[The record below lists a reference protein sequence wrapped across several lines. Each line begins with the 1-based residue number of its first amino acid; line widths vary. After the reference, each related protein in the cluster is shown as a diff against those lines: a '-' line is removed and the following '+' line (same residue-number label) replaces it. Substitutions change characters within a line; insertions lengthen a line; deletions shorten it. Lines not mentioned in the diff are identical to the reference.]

1 MNLLLRLLILA
12 ALICVA
18 CESLAQQSP
27 NNPLQ
32 IPIRL
37 EIKQRNII
45 KVFEDIEKKYPVR
58 FYFKEEWIPR
68 TSLRYEFDGQP
79 LGSVLKRLFV
89 GTNLSYVV
97 YENHGIVVARES
109 DINSLESF
117 SYQEYVEEV
126 AQLDQTK
133 AEVERSLFQIG
144 DSTVRPRPSTAS
156 ITGTIYN
163 QESEE
168 AITGGQIGFP
178 QLGTGTF
185 ADSLGR
191 FNFEIPTG
199 THDAVISGVGHE
211 EVKVQVQVF
220 SDGDWDIP
228 LTFSAYQL
236 EEVLLEAGSEG
247 QSVEGNDAGKV
258 QISMVRIRQ
267 SPPLMGE
274 IDVVN
279 TLLLLP
285 GVSSSG
291 EASSG
296 FNVRGGNID
305 QNLIMQDG
313 QMIFN
318 SSHLFGF
325 FSIFN
330 PDVVKNVTLYKGHMP
345 AQFGGRVSSVLDVDM
360 IEGSFK
366 RIRGRGSVGIFSSKL
381 MVNGPIIKDKTSFVL
396 GGRAAYPNILTRNFD
411 NNRDLV
417 QSSTYYGDLTG
428 KLTQKF
434 GDNGKLS
441 LFGYW
446 SQDFFRFSDQLGFQ
460 WNNLSGGLDWKQ
472 LYGSKVSS
480 NVEVNAGRYT
490 SDFFNTEGPEGALN
504 ETGIDNYSFKTNI
517 QYIPSNS
524 HNINFGVNATYYDI
538 HPNTIE
544 PSGENSSILPRTS
557 QKDQGLELAGYIND
571 DLKIND
577 FISLSAGLRFS
588 YYQNMGPAEVFTYAP
603 NLERSTFNAIDSSFF
618 ERGEVIQT
626 YQGLEPRVSLRVLV
640 DETASF
646 KASYNRVNQYI
657 HLLANTA
664 STTPIDIWQVSN
676 THFPA
681 QIADNFSLGFF
692 KNFQGKV
699 WQTSL
704 EVFYRE
710 LDGLVVAKDF
720 ARLLAN
726 PQIETEMLN
735 AEGIAYGA
743 ELSIKRDFGKLNVDA
758 SFTYMRSLRRTV
770 NNPSGVAIN
779 RGEWFP
785 SDFDSPYNLVLTAVW
800 KQKPSRT
807 ISANFVYRSGR
818 PVTVPVGAF
827 ELYPSWTIP
836 TFSDRNQFRI
846 PAYHR
851 LDFAYTFDD
860 GILSRRA
867 FKTDFTV
874 SIYNV
879 YARQN
884 PYSVFFQKDGTFF
897 KAFQLSILGTL
908 LPFVGYNFKF

>member
-1 MNLLLRLLILA
+1 MNQLLRLFLIA
-12 ALICVA
+12 AVFCVV
-18 CESLAQQSP
+18 SNSRAQQSP
-27 NNPLQ
+27 NNLLQ
-32 IPIRL
+32 LPIQI
-37 EIKQRNII
+37 ESKQRTLIQ
-45 KVFEDIEKKYPVR
+45 VFQDIEKKYPVR
-58 FYFKEEWIPR
+58 FYFKEEWMPR
-68 TSLRYEFDGQP
+68 TSLRYEFNGQA
-79 LGSVLKRLFV
+79 LGSVMKRLFV
-89 GTNLSYVV
+89 GTKLNYVV
-97 YENHGIVVARES
+97 YEDHAIVIGRETEL
-109 DINSLESF
+109 NTLESF

-126 AQLDQTK
+126 AQIDQAK
-133 AEVERSLFQIG
+133 IAIDRDLFKVG
-144 DSTVRPRPSTAS
+144 DSTLRPRPATA
-156 ITGTIYN
+156 TLNGTIYN
-163 QESEE
+163 HESEE

-178 QLGTGTF
+178 ELGKGTF

-191 FNFEIPTG
+191 FTIDIPTG
-199 THDAVISGVGHE
+199 THEAIISGIGHE
-211 EVKVQVQVF
+211 QVKVRVQAF
-220 SDGDWDIP
+220 SDGNWDIP

-236 EEVLLEAGSEG
+236 EEVLLEAGAEG
-247 QSVEGNDAGKV
+247 QSVDGNEAGKV

-285 GVSSSG
+285 GVSSAG

-313 QMIFN
+313 QMVFN

-330 PDVVKNVTLYKGHMP
+330 PDMVKNVTLYKGHMP

-360 IEGSFK
+360 IEGSYK

-381 MVNGPIIKDKTSFVL
+381 MINGPLIKDKSSFVI

-411 NNRDLV
+411 NNRELV

-460 WNNLSGGLDWKQ
+460 WNNLSGGLDWQQ
-472 LYGSKVSS
+472 LYGSRVSS
-480 NVEVNAGRYT
+480 KVEVNAGRYT
-490 SDFFNTEGPEGALN
+490 SDFFNAEGPEGASN
-504 ETGIDNYSFKTNI
+504 NTGIDNYSLKANV
-517 QYIPSNS
+517 QYIPSSN
-524 HNINFGVNATYYDI
+524 HNFNIGLNGTFYDI
-538 HPNTIE
+538 HPNTLE
-544 PSGENSSILPRTS
+544 PFGENSSLLARIS
-557 QKDQGLELAGYIND
+557 EKDQGLELAGYIND
-571 DLKIND
+571 DFKINE
-577 FISLSAGLRFS
+577 FISFSAGLRFS
-588 YYQNMGPAEVFTYAP
+588 YYQNLGPAEVFTYAP
-603 NLERSTFNAIDSSFF
+603 NLERSTFNAIDSTVY
-618 ERGEVIQT
+618 GPGDVIQT
-626 YQGLEPRVSLRVLV
+626 YQGLEPRISLRVLV

-676 THFPA
+676 QHFPA
-681 QIADNFSLGFF
+681 QVADNYSLGFF
-692 KNFQGKV
+692 KNFQGKI

-726 PQIETEMLN
+726 PNVETEMLN
-735 AEGIAYGA
+735 AEGLAYGA
-743 ELSIKRDFGKLNVDA
+743 ELSIKRDFGKVNIDA
-758 SFTYMRSLRRTV
+758 SFTYMRSLRKTI
-770 NNPSGVAIN
+770 NNAPGVAIN

-785 SDFDSPYNLVLTAVW
+785 SDFDSPFNLVLTAVW

-846 PAYHR
+846 PPYHR
-851 LDFAYTFDD
+851 LDLAYTFDD
-860 GILSRRA
+860 GILSRRS
-867 FKTDFTV
+867 FKTDFTISV
-874 SIYNV
+874 YNV